1 MVKIEN
7 VEELKRIIE
16 SDYGYVIIV
25 NSNMKPTMHKT
36 KCKQVTEDTYQNTQN
51 ENESKFHWFSSNS
64 LIEKEFPNIGSCK
77 NCNP

>member
-25 NSNMKPTMHKT
+25 NSNMKPTI
-36 KCKQVTEDTYQNTQN
+36 
-51 ENESKFHWFSSNS
+51 
-64 LIEKEFPNIGSCK
+64 L
-77 NCNP
+77 

>member
-36 KCKQVTEDTYQNTQN
+36 KCEQVSEDECIKAECNCCSN
-51 ENESKFHWFSSNS
+51 FHIRSGPK
-64 LIEKEFPNIGSCK
+64 IKK
-77 NCNP
+77 D